1 MLSGL
6 LKSKDQRKR
15 HREIAHGKNKTNA
28 QTSKRAGISFTDQT
42 NKKRLT
48 EENQK
53 KRKKT
58 NNSVFLQQFLPP
70 IHLRVWTVLFHHLAK
85 SYSSANFRLHT
96 HAYNLRG
103 QAFSSL
109 KVF

>member
-1 MLSGL
+1 ME
-6 LKSKDQRKR
+6 KTTKQTHKPA
-15 HREIAHGKNKTNA
+15 REQAFLT
-28 QTSKRAGISFTDQT
+28 FTDQT